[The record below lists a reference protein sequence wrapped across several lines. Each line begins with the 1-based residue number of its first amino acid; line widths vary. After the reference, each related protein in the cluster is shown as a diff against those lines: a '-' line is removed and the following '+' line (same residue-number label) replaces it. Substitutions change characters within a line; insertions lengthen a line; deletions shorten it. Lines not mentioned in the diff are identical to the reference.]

1 MLTQGTVIHA
11 AYRVLERIGQGEIG
25 EVYRAEQVATRQS
38 CALKVLNAGLMS
50 DSLLVER
57 FKEEAKKASML
68 QHPNAVRIDGLEEAE
83 DGRPF
88 VVMEYLQGEN
98 LRELMARE
106 GRLQP
111 ARACFV
117 ARQVA
122 AVLQAAHAFDIVH
135 QDVTPGNI
143 MLVETPSGTRVKLL
157 DCCIARIKEERRRDI
172 GRITLGDRDVLMGRP
187 EYFSP
192 EMAVGK
198 RGSELGAQSDLYS
211 LGVVLYQM
219 VCGKLPFE
227 TKFGAMDALLAHLLV
242 SPQSIGGLGP
252 DVPEELGRLVA
263 TMLEKKPESRPASCQ
278 IVVEELEKLEWV
290 LEQPSRLASV
300 GAPAEEAGE
309 TALPFGASTPISP
322 LDSAYPSAGATPA
335 IRYDTGKPETP
346 VPSPPLSVVRPWPEA
361 IPKVPR
367 WRHQWAA
374 ISAII
379 TLSFGLLVWFL
390 APLRSKLTRYFE
402 PGASANSPSPGR
414 SSDEATGP
422 PGQAGQPVTLPPPQA
437 NAPPPASSPGPTPA
451 ISEVSPRS
459 TSTKAGAGVSQDQ
472 GMVGEQTTPPGE
484 RASKPNR
491 TARQPQPDPAAVRAL
506 TAEGDEFFRQGDYDR
521 AIQSY
526 ERALRLDPSAEALRT
541 KILRA
546 RTAEAAEQKYL
557 NE

>member
-11 AYRVLERIGQGEIG
+11 GYRVLERIGQGEIG
-25 EVYRAEQVATRQS
+25 EVYRAERMATRQS

-57 FKEEAKKASML
+57 FKEEAKRVSML

-98 LRELMARE
+98 MREVLARD
-106 GRLQP
+106 GRLPP

-122 AVLQAAHAFDIVH
+122 AALQAAHALDIVH

-157 DCCIARIKEERRRDI
+157 DCCIARIKEERRCDI
-172 GRITLGDRDVLMGRP
+172 GRIALGDRDVLMGRP

-198 RGSELGAQSDLYS
+198 RGSELGPQSDLYS

-227 TKFGAMDALLAHLLV
+227 TEFGAIGALLAHLLV
-242 SPQSIGGLGP
+242 SPQSIGALRP
-252 DVPEELGRLVA
+252 DVPEELSRLVA

-278 IVVEELEKLEWV
+278 IVMEELEKLEWV
-290 LEQPSRLASV
+290 LEQPSPLASV
-300 GAPAEEAGE
+300 GGPAEEAGI
-309 TALPFGASTPISP
+309 TALPLGASTPILP
-322 LDSAYPSAGATPA
+322 LDSAYPSVGATPA
-335 IRYDTGKPETP
+335 MRYDTGKPETP
-346 VPSPPLSVVRPWPEA
+346 VPTPPLPVVRPWPEV
-361 IPKVPR
+361 IPNVPR
-367 WRHQWAA
+367 WRHQSAA
-374 ISAII
+374 ITAII
-379 TLSFGLLVWFL
+379 TLSFGLLFWFL
-390 APLRSKLTRYFE
+390 GPLRSKLTRYFE
-402 PGASANSPSPGR
+402 PGASANSSSSGR
-414 SSDEATGP
+414 SSGEATGRG
-422 PGQAGQPVTLPPPQA
+422 GQASQPVTMPAPQA
-437 NAPPPASSPGPTPA
+437 NAPPTASSPEPTPA
-451 ISEVSPRS
+451 VPEVSPRPP
-459 TSTKAGAGVSQDQ
+459 STKAGAGVSQDQ
-472 GMVGEQTTPPGE
+472 GMVGEQTTLPDE
-484 RASKPNR
+484 RASKPSR
-491 TARQPQPDPAAVRAL
+491 TARQPKPDPAAVRAL
-506 TAEGDEFFRQGDYDR
+506 TAEGDEFFRQGEYDR

-541 KILRA
+541 KITRA